1 MAFSKIAAENLG
13 GSALPNLSG
22 ASLTTLNATNISSG
36 TLNAARYS
44 GSVVGD
50 EIDSW
55 SYNTSTATTGA
66 TLTTNWERTTGYF
79 NEEGTGMSCNNTTG
93 VFTFPS
99 TGFYLVTYKCVF
111 NSQNTTTYVQNGIVM
126 NGGQVTCMNHIDTT
140 NDSQHQPYGEALYK
154 VDNTSTK
161 TIYFNTNFGGNSNQ
175 VLGAA
180 NDPYTGVTFL
190 KLRAA

>member
-79 NEEGTGMSCNNTTG
+79 NLQGTGMSCNNSTG

-99 TGFYLVTYKCVF
+99 TGFYLVTYKVVF

-140 NDSQHQPYGEALYK
+140 NDSQHQTYGEAMYK
-154 VDNTSTK
+154 VDDTSADTVK
-161 TIYFNTNFGGNSNQ
+161 FDTNFGGNTNQ

-180 NDPYTGVTFL
+180 DNPYTGVTFL
-190 KLRAA
+190 KLRAV